1 MPTPDPLW
9 VSALAVRPYHKV
21 IRGDEVDGFL
31 AEAPELPGCVTV
43 GATVEEAQ
51 EMLHDAIR
59 NGSKLR
65 SPRARTSRNLQRR
78 DFRRNV
84 HSMPIAL
91 VRIRLRLP
99 SRTLKEKRTIV
110 KSVVE
115 RLRNRFNASVA
126 ELDDLDSAGVA
137 TIGAAVLSNDAR
149 HADEQAQAIVAAVE
163 GWRLDAELI
172 DLEVELIDG

>member
-1 MPTPDPLW
+1 
-9 VSALAVRPYHKV
+9 
-21 IRGDEVDGFL
+21 
-31 AEAPELPGCVTV
+31 
-43 GATVEEAQ
+43 
-51 EMLHDAIR
+51 
-59 NGSKLR
+59 
-65 SPRARTSRNLQRR
+65 
-78 DFRRNV
+78 
-84 HSMPIAL
+84 MPIAL